1 VGLMPDDHGG
11 FEHVRENVNGHPML
25 NLLAYARTYWL
36 RLTLGVLAAFLTRF
50 ARLVPPII
58 VAAAIDRAIRQ
69 SGETGL
75 LTDVGLLPAA
85 QVTGQAARVAML
97 ERLVAIAVLAYVVR
111 SLARFASRYLLQS
124 TAQKVQ
130 RDLRNDTYDH
140 IQRLSMDFFVDHQ
153 TGGMMSILNS
163 DINRLE
169 KFLNTEFRQL
179 IRVVATVGGI
189 AVILWTYSPKL
200 AAIALAPVPII
211 GLASGR
217 FLTWIEP
224 RYKSIRETVARLN
237 TRLENNLGGA
247 AVIKSFDRY
256 GFERARVAEQSER
269 YHDEKV
275 AALRIRRG
283 FFATLRALTGVV
295 FVLVLYVGGTDII
308 TGVPGEN
315 GALTLGGFALF
326 FLLLRRLYSPMRR
339 VGKSANK
346 YQLAKSSAERVF
358 GLLGREPTVTSPPDA
373 HAPDAIEGDVEFDS
387 VTFAYGDREPVIRDV
402 SLDVPAGTTVGL
414 AGATGAGK
422 STLLKLVA
430 RFHDVDGSHPPVSQ
444 PASQSDSGDVD
455 GSYPPVSQPD
465 SKSDS
470 GDVDGGAVRV
480 DGVDVREYD
489 LQTLR
494 DEIAIVE
501 QNPYLFSGT
510 VAENIAYGDRET
522 LEAEWYGDGD
532 AHEVEWD
539 DDPERSESD
548 WDDPE
553 QGESEWDDGRAGAPP
568 DGTVRSAARERVMS
582 AANAAAADEFIRDLP
597 EGYDTRV
604 GERGVK
610 LSGGQRQRLAIARAL
625 LNDPAIIIF
634 DEATSDVDTET
645 EDLIQESLERLVEER
660 TAFVIAHRL
669 STIRD
674 ADQIVVMDDGRI
686 VERGTHDD
694 LVATDGTYAA
704 LWDGQADADR
714 PSADD

>member
-1 VGLMPDDHGG
+1 MSDDHGG
-11 FEHVRENVNGHPML
+11 FEHVRDNVDGHPMVS
-25 NLLAYARTYWL
+25 LLAYARTYWV
-36 RLTLGVLAAFLTRF
+36 RLTLGVGAAFLTRF
-50 ARLVPPII
+50 ARLIPPIV
-58 VAAAIDRAIRQ
+58 VAAAIDRAVRA
-69 SGETGL
+69 SGDAGL
-75 LTDVGLLPAA
+75 LTDVGLLPAG
-85 QVTGQAARVAML
+85 QITGQAARLAIL
-97 ERLVAIAVLAYVVR
+97 ERLVAIAVLAYLVR
-111 SLARFASRYLLQS
+111 SVTRFASRYLLQS

-140 IQRLSMDFFVDHQ
+140 LQHLSMDFFVDHQ

-169 KFLNTEFRQL
+169 QFLNTEFRQL

-200 AAIALAPVPII
+200 AAIALAPVPLI

-247 AVIKSFDRY
+247 AVIKAFDRY
-256 GFERARVAEQSER
+256 DFERERVARQSEA
-269 YHDEKV
+269 YHDEKIH
-275 AALRIRRG
+275 ALRIRRG
-283 FFATLRALTGVV
+283 FFATLRLLTGVV

-308 TGVPGEN
+308 VGTPGEN
-315 GALTLGGFALF
+315 GVLTLGGFALF

-358 GLLGREPTVTSPPDA
+358 GLLGREPTITSPTPA
-373 HAPDAIEGDVEFDS
+373 RRPETIEGDVRFEN
-387 VTFAYGDREPVIRDV
+387 VTFAYGDRDPVLHDV

-430 RFHDVDGSHPPVSQ
+430 RFHDVDE
-444 PASQSDSGDVD
+444 
-455 GSYPPVSQPD
+455 
-465 SKSDS
+465 
-470 GDVDGGAVRV
+470 GAVRV

-489 LQTLR
+489 LQALR

-510 VAENIAYGDRET
+510 VAENVAYGDRAA
-522 LEAEWYGDGD
+522 LEAEWNGD
-532 AHEVEWD
+532 ATAR
-539 DDPERSESD
+539 ER
-548 WDDPE
+548 
-553 QGESEWDDGRAGAPP
+553 
-568 DGTVRSAARERVMS
+568 VRSAAEAAEADAFVRE
-582 AANAAAADEFIRDLP
+582 LP
-597 EGYDTRV
+597 DGYDTQV

-625 LNDPAIIIF
+625 LNDPAIIVF

-645 EDLIQESLERLVEER
+645 EELIQESLDRLVEDR

-674 ADQIVVMDDGRI
+674 ADEVVVMDRGRI
-686 VERGTHDD
+686 VERGTHDELVEAGGAYAD
-694 LVATDGTYAA
+694 L
-704 LWDGQADADR
+704 WSGQAGAA
-714 PSADD
+714 PGPADD

>member
-1 VGLMPDDHGG
+1 MSEDHGG
-11 FEHVRENVNGHPML
+11 FEDVRDNVVGHPMVS
-25 NLLAYARTYWL
+25 LLSYARRYWV
-36 RLTLGVLAAFLTRF
+36 RLTLGVVASFLTRF
-50 ARLVPPII
+50 ARLVPPVV
-58 VAAAIDRAIRQ
+58 VAAAIDRVIRT

-75 LTDVGLLPAA
+75 LTRVGLLPAGEI
-85 QVTGQAARVAML
+85 TGQAARLALL
-97 ERLVAIAVLAYVVR
+97 EQLVGIAVLAYAVR
-111 SLARFASRYLLQS
+111 SVSRFASRYLLQA

-140 IQRLSMDFFVDHQ
+140 LQHLSMDFFVDHQ

-169 KFLNTEFRQL
+169 QFLNTEFRQL

-189 AVILWTYSPKL
+189 AVILWFYSPKL
-200 AAIALAPVPII
+200 ALIALAPVPII

-247 AVIKSFDRY
+247 AVIKAFDRY
-256 GFERARVAEQSER
+256 GFERDRVAQQSAR

-275 AALRIRRG
+275 RALRIRRG
-283 FFATLRALTGVV
+283 FFSTLRLLTGIV
-295 FVLVLYVGGTDII
+295 FVVALYVGGRDII
-308 TGVPGEN
+308 
-315 GALTLGGFALF
+315 GAETAGGIALSTGGFALF

-358 GLLGREPTVTSPPDA
+358 GLLGREPTITSPADPHRPETVA
-373 HAPDAIEGDVEFDS
+373 GDVAFEG
-387 VTFAYGDREPVIRDV
+387 VTFAYGDREPVIHDV
-402 SLDVPAGTTVGL
+402 SLDVPAGATVGL

-430 RFHDVDGSHPPVSQ
+430 RFHDVDAGC
-444 PASQSDSGDVD
+444 
-455 GSYPPVSQPD
+455 
-465 SKSDS
+465 
-470 GDVDGGAVRV
+470 VRV

-489 LQTLR
+489 LQALR

-510 VAENIAYGDRET
+510 VAENIAYGDRST
-522 LEAEWYGDGD
+522 LETEWYEDVD
-532 AHEVEWD
+532 DEQAARDRVREVAEAAEAHE
-539 DDPERSESD
+539 
-548 WDDPE
+548 
-553 QGESEWDDGRAGAPP
+553 
-568 DGTVRSAARERVMS
+568 
-582 AANAAAADEFIRDLP
+582 FITDLP
-597 EGYDTRV
+597 DGYDTRV

-645 EDLIQESLERLVEER
+645 EELIQESLDRLVEER

-669 STIRD
+669 STIKD
-674 ADQIVVMDDGRI
+674 ADEIVVMDDGRI
-686 VERGTHDD
+686 VEQGSHDD
-694 LVATDGTYAA
+694 LLAARGEYAD
-704 LWDGQADADR
+704 LWLAQADAG
-714 PSADD
+714 PAPADD

>member
-1 VGLMPDDHGG
+1 MAEDHGG
-11 FEHVRENVNGHPML
+11 FEHVRDNVDGHPMVS
-25 NLLAYARTYWL
+25 LLAYARTYWV

-50 ARLVPPII
+50 ARLVPPVV

-75 LTDVGLLPAA
+75 LTDVGLLPGA
-85 QVTGQAARVAML
+85 QIAGQAARVAVL
-97 ERLVAIAVLAYVVR
+97 ERLVAIAVLAYLVR
-111 SLARFASRYLLQS
+111 SVSRFVSRYLLQA

-224 RYKSIRETVARLN
+224 RYTSIRETVARLN

-247 AVIKSFDRY
+247 AVIKAFDRY
-256 GFERARVAEQSER
+256 GFERDRVAAQSER

-275 AALRIRRG
+275 GALRIRRG
-283 FFATLRALTGVV
+283 FFAALRLLTGVV
-295 FVLVLYVGGTDII
+295 FVVVLYVGGSDII

-358 GLLGREPTVTSPPDA
+358 GLLGREPTITSPPDP
-373 HAPDAIEGDVEFDS
+373 HAPASVDGDVTFDD
-387 VTFAYGDREPVIRDV
+387 VTFSYGDREPVIRGV

-422 STLLKLVA
+422 STLLKLVS
-430 RFHDVDGSHPPVSQ
+430 RFHDVDSGS
-444 PASQSDSGDVD
+444 
-455 GSYPPVSQPD
+455 
-465 SKSDS
+465 
-470 GDVDGGAVRV
+470 VRV

-489 LQTLR
+489 LQALR

-510 VAENIAYGDRET
+510 VAENIAYGDRRT
-522 LEAEWYGDGD
+522 LEAEWYG
-532 AHEVEWD
+532 ED
-539 DDPERSESD
+539 DS
-548 WDDPE
+548 
-553 QGESEWDDGRAGAPP
+553 
-568 DGTVRSAARERVMS
+568 GTDTDVDETAARERVVS
-582 AANAAAADEFIRDLP
+582 AAEAAAAHEFIRDLP

-625 LNDPAIIIF
+625 LNDPAVIVF

-645 EDLIQESLERLVEER
+645 EELIQESLERLVEER

-669 STIRD
+669 STIQD
-674 ADQIVVMDDGRI
+674 ADEIVVMDDGRI
-686 VERGTHDD
+686 VEQGMHDE
-694 LVATDGTYAA
+694 LVAKDGAYAA
-704 LWDGQADADR
+704 LWDGQADVER
-714 PSADD
+714 SPADD